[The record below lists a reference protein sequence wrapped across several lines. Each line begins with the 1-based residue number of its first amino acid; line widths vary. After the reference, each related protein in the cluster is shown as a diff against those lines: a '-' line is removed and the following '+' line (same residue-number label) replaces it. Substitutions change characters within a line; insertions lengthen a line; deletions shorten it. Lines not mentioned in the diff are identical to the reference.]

1 MFYPGVSVLALLPCP
16 NRCGGSKPFVFKL
29 ADSAGPVHTFGPAVE
44 PGVCAV
50 ARLHT
55 RLFGLFRRVGTPDG
69 EEEGEEVGEEEGEEE
84 VKEDRE
90 EDRDV
95 CVTVVSDTAHSMQV
109 HSTHSMNVSP
119 LLVSLLT

>member
-1 MFYPGVSVLALLPCP
+1 M
-16 NRCGGSKPFVFKL
+16 
-29 ADSAGPVHTFGPAVE
+29 E

-55 RLFGLFRRVGTPDG
+55 RLFGLFRRVGTPDKEEDG
-69 EEEGEEVGEEEGEEE
+69 EEEGDEEDE
-84 VKEDRE
+84 EDRE

-119 LLVSLLT
+119 LLVSLLTERTSIS